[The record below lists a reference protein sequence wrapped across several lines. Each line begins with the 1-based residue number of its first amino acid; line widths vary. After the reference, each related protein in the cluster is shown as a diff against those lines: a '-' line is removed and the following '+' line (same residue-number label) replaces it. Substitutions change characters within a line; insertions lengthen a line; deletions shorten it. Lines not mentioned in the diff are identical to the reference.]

1 MFEKVRVRNSVDIPL
16 STDVT
21 GTFYTF
27 FGFKKHQEHFA
38 IKFGNPDQ
46 NCPLVR
52 VHSECLTGDVFQ
64 SLRCD
69 CGNQLKE
76 AMEILA
82 HRGGYLIYLRQEGRG
97 IGLYHKLD
105 AYVLQDQGFD
115 TYEANNELNFPEDA
129 REFACAANILKA
141 LGIESIKLL
150 SNNPDKLRQISD
162 YGIQVKEMISTG
174 VYVNKHNISYLKA
187 KVKKHKHVINLPQS
201 QNFQLTKLLAS
212 QELEVVNQ

>member
-1 MFEKVRVRNSVDIPL
+1 MFEKKVRVKNSVNIPL
-16 STDVT
+16 SMGVT

-27 FGFKKHQEHFA
+27 LGFNNHQEHFA
-38 IKFGNPDQ
+38 IKLGTPDQ
-46 NCPLVR
+46 DCPLVR

-76 AMEILA
+76 AMEVLA
-82 HRGGYLIYLRQEGRG
+82 DKGGYLIYLRQEGRS
-97 IGLYHKLD
+97 IGLYHKID

-115 TYEANNELNFPEDA
+115 TYEANNKLNFPDDA
-129 REFACAANILKA
+129 REFACAASILEA
-141 LGIESIKLL
+141 LGIASINLL

-174 VYVNKHNISYLKA
+174 VYVNKHNFSYLKA
-187 KVKKHKHVINLPQS
+187 KIKKYKHIINLPQT
-201 QNFQLTKLLAS
+201 N
-212 QELEVVNQ
+212 NW